1 MNFVKNEDFDE
12 YVSKYT
18 LLNKNDKRDIIIK
31 ILKENLMLLEKIAS
45 DNNLKSNL
53 LYNREILNI
62 NKDNYTE
69 DDFLEAVFV
78 YIYSFRELFA
88 NYIEFSEGGK

>member
-31 ILKENLMLLEKIAS
+31 ILKENLMFLEKIAS

-53 LYNREILNI
+53 LYNREILDI

-88 NYIEFSEGGK
+88 NYIEFSGGGK

>member
-12 YVSKYT
+12 YVSKYI
-18 LLNKNDKRDIIIK
+18 LLNKNDKRDVIIK

-53 LYNREILNI
+53 LYNREILDI

-88 NYIEFSEGGK
+88 DYIEFSEGGK

>member
-53 LYNREILNI
+53 LYNREILDI

-88 NYIEFSEGGK
+88 NYIEFSGGGK